1 TIFRSD
7 RAPASD
13 QKAHCLVSDRWRGV
27 RRAAAGALG
36 LLLATGACAN
46 TDPLSDLLTIPGSA
60 GLGAMTRIERSPY
73 LGGGTRYDLLPLYLY
88 EGDRL
93 FLHASRG
100 GLKIFKN
107 ETQRVD
113 IFLDRRFDGFPA
125 DRIPPNLAGMAP
137 RVPSVD
143 LGVSWRYRQPWGTV
157 QAELLHD
164 VEGASNGSE
173 LRLAYAFDWRS
184 GRLALRPSVTLS
196 ARDAKLNDYYYGV
209 EPAEAMPGRPAYA
222 PGAGIDTSLAL
233 YGSYDLSERWR
244 LLGGV
249 SVTRL
254 SGGVR
259 ASPIV
264 QQGVY
269 PAVFVGAA
277 YDFGSRE
284 KAWEGT
290 SSPTYVKVLQGAAAA
305 DGCHLIRIMTLQ
317 CASIDN
323 VHPTSVTGVQ
333 IGKPFIEQLNGWPL
347 DFVGYVGLLRHND
360 SGLQPNGLQVDAFM
374 KAYYY
379 GFPWS
384 ARVRTRLGFGAGVS
398 VAQHVPYAEASSL
411 STTSRVL
418 NYLDPTIDVS
428 VGDLIGSRALK
439 DTYLGVGVSHRSG
452 IFGSSRLLGNVN
464 GGSNYLYTYLEMVL

>member
-1 TIFRSD
+1 M
-7 RAPASD
+7 
-13 QKAHCLVSDRWRGV
+13 
-27 RRAAAGALG
+27 RRAVACILG
-36 LLLATGACAN
+36 LLTATVVCAN

-73 LGGGTRYDLLPLYLY
+73 VGGGTRYDLLPLYLY

-100 GLKIFKN
+100 GIKLFKN

-113 IFLDRRFDGFPA
+113 VFLDRRFDGFAA
-125 DRIPPNLAGMAP
+125 DRTPPSLAGMAP
-137 RVPSVD
+137 REPSVD

-157 QAELLHD
+157 QTELLHD
-164 VEGASNGSE
+164 IEGASNGTE
-173 LRLAYAFDWRS
+173 LRLAYSFDWRS

-209 EPAEAMPGRPAYA
+209 EPSEAMPGRPAYA

-233 YGSYDLSERWR
+233 YGSYDLSQRWR

-254 SGGVR
+254 SRGVR

-264 QQGVY
+264 QKGVY

-284 KAWEGT
+284 PAWVGE
-290 SSPTYVKVLQGAAAA
+290 SSPTYVKVFHGNAAA
-305 DGCHLIRIMTLQ
+305 DGCHLVRIMSMQ
-317 CASIDN
+317 CFSTDHVN
-323 VHPTSVTGVQ
+323 PTSLTGVQ
-333 IGKPFIEQLNGWPL
+333 IGKPFVEKLNGWPL
-347 DFVGYVGLLRHND
+347 DFVGYLGGVWHDDHGLGP
-360 SGLQPNGLQVDAFM
+360 SGPQIDVFM

-398 VAQHVPYAEASSL
+398 VARHVPYAEASSL
-411 STTSRVL
+411 TTTSRVL

-428 VGDLIGSRALK
+428 LGDLIGSRALK
-439 DTYLGVGVSHRSG
+439 DTYLGFGVSHRSG
-452 IFGSSRLLGNVN
+452 IFGSSSLLGNVN
-464 GGSNYLYTYLEMVL
+464 GGSNYLYTYIETIL

>member
-1 TIFRSD
+1 MTWMTIFRSD
-7 RAPASD
+7 RVLASG
-13 QKAHCLVSDRWRGV
+13 QKTGCPVSGRWCGI
-27 RRAAAGALG
+27 RRAVAGALG
-36 LLLATGACAN
+36 LLLAAAACAN

-100 GLKIFKN
+100 GLKVFKN

-113 IFLDRRFDGFPA
+113 VFLDRRFDGFPA
-125 DRIPPNLAGMAP
+125 DRIPPSLAGMAP

-164 VEGASNGSE
+164 IEGASNGSE
-173 LRLAYAFDWRS
+173 LRLAYSFDWRS

-209 EPAEAMPGRPAYA
+209 APSEALPGRPAYA

-233 YGSYDLSERWR
+233 YGSYDLSAGWR

-254 SGGVR
+254 SRGVR

-264 QQGVY
+264 QTRRLPGRVHRRRLRLRQPRKSLGRGPLAHICEAVAWRGGGRRLPPDPHHDAALRQSRQGQ
-269 PAVFVGAA
+269 PDQRDGGA
-277 YDFGSRE
+277 DR
-284 KAWEGT
+284 
-290 SSPTYVKVLQGAAAA
+290 Q
-305 DGCHLIRIMTLQ
+305 
-317 CASIDN
+317 
-323 VHPTSVTGVQ
+323 
-333 IGKPFIEQLNGWPL
+333 
-347 DFVGYVGLLRHND
+347 
-360 SGLQPNGLQVDAFM
+360 AF
-374 KAYYY
+374 
-379 GFPWS
+379 
-384 ARVRTRLGFGAGVS
+384 
-398 VAQHVPYAEASSL
+398 H
-411 STTSRVL
+411 
-418 NYLDPTIDVS
+418 
-428 VGDLIGSRALK
+428 
-439 DTYLGVGVSHRSG
+439 
-452 IFGSSRLLGNVN
+452 
-464 GGSNYLYTYLEMVL
+464 